1 MAMQRYPNDVEPSTS
16 STKRVLALTIGIVI
30 LFLASILSFWIVEN
44 VDAKNI
50 LVIQDAVDG
59 DLNWYKSA
67 GIKLQW
73 FGTATEYEKLQTYE
87 FEIPVRFND
96 GGHGK
101 VIGSVNYELPLD
113 DSLLTTIHTKYGSK
127 ESVQDNLVKVVTN
140 KCVYMTGPLMS
151 SKESYAEKRT
161 SLIFYIEDQIKNGV
175 YKTIQKDVKTKD
187 PITGVDKTVTVAEI
201 LIGKDGKPERQ
212 EVAVLAQYGIIT
224 SNFAVTELPY
234 DETVENQ
241 IKQQQVIN
249 MNVQTE
255 IANAKQAEQ
264 KAITAEK
271 EGQAKAAT
279 AKWEQEVV
287 KAQQVTL
294 AQQRLEVASLERK
307 AAEQNKLKNILD
319 GEGIAARRRLEI
331 QANGALEQKLDAY
344 VKVNQAYA
352 EAIGKYQGNWVPTIV
367 MDGTGKTANATGVQG
382 FLDLIKSK
390 FANDLALDFAVK
402 K

>member
-1 MAMQRYPNDVEPSTS
+1 MGIQKYPSDINPSTS
-16 STKRVLALTIGIVI
+16 STKRTIALAIGVIILIVA
-30 LFLASILSFWIVEN
+30 LVSSFKVVEN

-50 LVIQDAVDG
+50 LVIQDPIDG
-59 DLNWYKSA
+59 DLHWYKNA
-67 GIKLQW
+67 GVKWQW
-73 FGTATEYEKLQTYE
+73 FGTPTEYEKLQTYE

-96 GGHGK
+96 GGHGTVK
-101 VIGSVNYELPLD
+101 GSVNYELPLD
-113 DSLLTTIHTKYGSK
+113 DSLLTTIHTKYGSQ
-127 ESVQDNLVKVVTN
+127 ESIQDDLVKVVTN

-161 SLIFYIEDQIKNGV
+161 SLIFFIEDQIKNGV
-175 YKTIQKDVKTKD
+175 YKTIQKDIKTKD
-187 PITGVDKTVTVAEI
+187 PITGIDKTVTVAEI
-201 LIGKDGKPERQ
+201 VIGKDGKPERQ
-212 EVAVLAQYGIIT
+212 EEAVLAHYGIQT

-367 MDGTGKTANATGVQG
+367 MDGSGKTANATGVQG

-390 FANDLALDFAVK
+390 FANDLALDFSVK